1 MINTGIAVKNHRYRL
16 PLAVAAV
23 LLSGCVSVDYPKYE
37 KGAFWCNEPLKFSEG
52 VHFDERHLNA
62 ARRGYLY
69 ALAAAWVLQTTN
81 PEGADHWFNLPAR
94 MKPTD
99 EFPRHHSGF
108 EVRTFEVREDPSD
121 SAPSEIVIAFA
132 GSNDSDDWL
141 FTNMLFSQSQ
151 YELAREYVKQVAHA
165 YPGIRLVVTGVSLG
179 GALAGHVTKREE
191 TRDYV
196 SEAWLLN
203 PSPKLYA
210 NDQIDKKIWV
220 LAMRGEILRVVRNPV
235 MEKIWPGINRIGAPW
250 DQTADDFYQVK
261 SSVVYAHFRW
271 LIARNVLFIA
281 DYAHLRHDMGPV
293 DPRRVNEPREILE
306 ASCFR
311 ACAKEKEWQQI
322 VEGRKAGIPYEAI
335 KIVPWACTKPP
346 GQR

>member
-1 MINTGIAVKNHRYRL
+1 MNIADIAMKNGNYL
-16 PLAVAAV
+16 LSLVLAAV
-23 LLSGCVSVDYPKYE
+23 LLSGCASVDYTKHE
-37 KGAFWCNEPLKFSEG
+37 KGAFWCNEPLKLSDG

-94 MKPTD
+94 IKPS
-99 EFPRHHSGF
+99 EGLPRHHSGF
-108 EVRTFEVREDPSD
+108 EVRTFEVKEDPSD
-121 SAPSEIVIAFA
+121 PVLSEVVVAFT
-132 GSNDSDDWL
+132 GSNDRDDWL
-141 FTNMLFSQSQ
+141 FTNFLFSQRQ
-151 YELAREYVKQVAHA
+151 YELAREYVKQVAQK

-191 TRDYV
+191 TRDYIA
-196 SEAWLLN
+196 EAWLLN

-210 NDQIDKKIWV
+210 NDQVDQRIWV
-220 LAMRGEILRVVRNPV
+220 LAMRGEILHAVRTPF
-235 MEKIWPGINRIGAPW
+235 METIWPGINRIGAPW
-250 DQTADDFYQVK
+250 YQTADDFYQVK

-271 LIARNVLFIA
+271 LIARNVLFVA
-281 DYAHLRHDMGPV
+281 DYAHLQHKLGPV

-322 VEGRKAGIPYEAI
+322 VEGRNAGIPYEEI
-335 KIVPWACTKPP
+335 KIVPWACMKPS
-346 GQR
+346 Q